1 MAHAQKWAASDAKV
15 RTHFFL
21 SQIFKKSILV
31 YTSIKVYMY
40 RQSHN
45 LIFLKIMVAASSSAY
60 TPFNSSMYNENV
72 FTAFI

>member
-21 SQIFKKSILV
+21 SQIFKKRILV

-45 LIFLKIMVAASSSAY
+45 LIFKKKSC
-60 TPFNSSMYNENV
+60 
-72 FTAFI
+72 